1 MTIRDIIGV
10 FLATDSIHIV
20 MERKNPFR
28 RDDIIYETLFDGTL
42 GELIETLREL
52 DYEEGCSVEI
62 KEAKLYVDRTV
73 PKMSVIVQ

>member
-1 MTIRDIIGV
+1 MTIKDVIEV
-10 FLATDSIHIV
+10 FMSADSIHIE

-28 RDDIIYETLFDGTL
+28 RDDVIYETLFDGTV
-42 GELIETLREL
+42 GELVETLREL

-62 KEAKLYVDRTV
+62 KEAKLYIDRTT